1 MDLELAGKCFL
12 VTGGASGIGA
22 ATAAQIVREGGSVA
36 LCGRRGQTLREFEAK
51 FTLSDRERVRV
62 FPVDILDPDR
72 LHECAAFVE
81 REFGRLDGLVAAA
94 GSGVV
99 GDALGTPN
107 SAWSDQFQIKVVG
120 LLNTLRAFVPAM
132 ALTGNGRV
140 VVINGVTGHTPDPT
154 MAAVSACRA
163 AVANLVTS
171 LTAPLAAQNIGIV
184 CVNPGMILT
193 DRQKARHE
201 RLSEL
206 PFDDWLAAEVIR
218 RGIALGRTGTVDDV
232 ASIACFLL
240 SPLASYVTGTS
251 IDVAGGGAAAQ
262 D

>member
-36 LCGRRGQTLREFEAK
+36 LCGRRVQTLREFEAK

-62 FPVDILDPDR
+62 FPVDILDEDR
-72 LHECAAFVE
+72 LHECASFVE

-120 LLNTLRAFVPAM
+120 LLNTLREFVQAM

-140 VVINGVTGHTPDPT
+140 VVINGVTGHTPDP
-154 MAAVSACRA
+154 R
-163 AVANLVTS
+163 
-171 LTAPLAAQNIGIV
+171 
-184 CVNPGMILT
+184 
-193 DRQKARHE
+193 
-201 RLSEL
+201 
-206 PFDDWLAAEVIR
+206 WR
-218 RGIALGRTGTVDDV
+218 R
-232 ASIACFLL
+232 
-240 SPLASYVTGTS
+240 
-251 IDVAGGGAAAQ
+251 
-262 D
+262 

>member
-1 MDLELAGKCFL
+1 MDLELTGKCFL

-36 LCGRRGQTLREFEAK
+36 LCGRRGQPLREFEAT
-51 FTLSDRERVRV
+51 FTAGDQERVRV

-72 LHECAAFVE
+72 LHECASFVE

-120 LLNTLRAFVPAM
+120 LLNTLRAFVPAL
-132 ALTGNGRV
+132 ARTGNGRV
-140 VVINGVTGHTPDPT
+140 VVVNGITARTPDPT

-163 AVANLVTS
+163 AVANLVTL
-171 LTAPLAAQNIGIV
+171 LTTPLAAQNIGIV
-184 CVNPGMILT
+184 SVNPGMILT

-201 RLSEL
+201 QLSEL

-218 RGIALGRTGTVDDV
+218 RGIALGRPGTVDDV

-240 SPLASYVTGTS
+240 SPLANYITGTS
-251 IDVAGGGAAAQ
+251 IDVAGGGDAPH